1 MNKIN
6 GQIPIVTGLATTAAL
21 NAVKNET
28 PNFSDLV
35 KKTDYDAKASDIWLN
50 LNIFP
55 LYIIINIQITYL
67 MQK

>member
-1 MNKIN
+1 MNEIN
-6 GQIPIVTGLATTAAL
+6 GQIPIVTGLAATAAL

-28 PNFSDLV
+28 TNFSDLV

-55 LYIIINIQITYL
+55 L
-67 MQK
+67 